1 MKIDF
6 SIKKFNEGI
15 LHNIGGTTLMDLS
28 SLSETKSVKIFAKLE
43 GENPTGSIKDRVA
56 RCLIFDSEKQG
67 FLKQGQTIIEP
78 TSGNTGIGLAMIAK
92 IRGYKMIAVMPNSVS
107 SERISLLKSFGSEII
122 FSDGKEGTNGS
133 IKLAQKISKENPEY
147 FMPFQYGNQASIK
160 AHYYTTGEEIVK
172 QKPNV
177 THFVAGLGTGGTLM
191 GVGKRL
197 KEHNPSIKIIATA
210 PHPDDVVQGLRS
222 IEHGYIPP
230 ILDLDKLDGRIMVE
244 AQESFFWTKKVM
256 ETHGLFVGVSSG
268 ATLATC
274 VKLSKRLENS
284 TIVTIFADNGWK
296 YLSSGIYEREFDEIS
311 KEIDGKVW
319 W

>member
-1 MKIDF
+1 MGTKLNIDNF
-6 SIKKFNEGI
+6 STGQLK
-15 LHNIGGTTLMDLS
+15 NIGNTSLIDLS
-28 SLSETKSVKIFAKLE
+28 SLSENDTVKIYAKIE
-43 GENPTGSIKDRVA
+43 AENPTGSIKDRVA
-56 RCLIFDSEKQG
+56 KCLIFDAEKTG
-67 FLKQGQTIIEP
+67 KLSKGQTIIEP
-78 TSGNTGIGLAMIAK
+78 TSGNTGIALAMIARIK
-92 IRGYKMIAVMPNSVS
+92 GYKMIAVMPDSVS
-107 SERISLLKSFGSEII
+107 QERISLLKSFGADII
-122 FSDGKEGTNGS
+122 FSEGKEGTNGS
-133 IKLAQKISKENPEY
+133 IKLAQKILIENPEY

-160 AHYYTTGEEIVK
+160 AHYYTTGLEITK
-172 QKPNV
+172 QMPTV

-197 KEHNPSIKIIATA
+197 KEFNDSIKIIATA

-244 AQESFFWTKKVM
+244 AEESFYWTKKVM

-274 VKLSKRLENS
+274 VKMSKRLENS
-284 TIVTIFADNGWK
+284 VIVTIFADGGWK
-296 YLSSGIYEREFDEIS
+296 YLSSGIYEKEFSEIAND
-311 KEIDGKVW
+311 IDGKVW

>member
-1 MKIDF
+1 MGRITVPILLLST
-6 SIKKFNEGI
+6 SI
-15 LHNIGGTTLMDLS
+15 DLS
-28 SLSETKSVKIFAKLE
+28 LNANV
-43 GENPTGSIKDRVA
+43 
-56 RCLIFDSEKQG
+56 
-67 FLKQGQTIIEP
+67 
-78 TSGNTGIGLAMIAK
+78 
-92 IRGYKMIAVMPNSVS
+92 
-107 SERISLLKSFGSEII
+107 SLLKSFGAEII

-133 IKLAQKISKENPEY
+133 IKLAQKISSENPEY

-160 AHYYTTGEEIVK
+160 AHYYTTGLEIAK
-172 QKPNV
+172 QMPDI

-197 KEHNPSIKIIATA
+197 KEINDSIKIIATA

-244 AQESFFWTKKVM
+244 AEESFFWTKKVM

-274 VKLSKRLENS
+274 VKMSKRLDNAN
-284 TIVTIFADNGWK
+284 IVTIFADGGWK
-296 YLSSGIYEREFDEIS
+296 YLSSGIYEKDFSEIAND
-311 KEIDGKVW
+311 IDGKVW

>member
-1 MKIDF
+1 MKTDI
-6 SIKKFNEGI
+6 SIQKFNKGI
-15 LHNIGGTTLMDLS
+15 LHNIGDTTLMDLS
-28 SLSETKSVKIFAKLE
+28 LLSESKTVKIYAKIE

-56 RCLIFDSEKQG
+56 RCLIFDSEKKG
-67 FLKQGQTIIEP
+67 LLKPGQTIIEP
-78 TSGNTGIGLAMIAK
+78 TSGNTGIALAMIAK
-92 IRGYKMIAVMPNSVS
+92 IRGYKMIAVMPDSVS
-107 SERISLLKSFGSEII
+107 SERISLLKSFGSEIV
-122 FSDGKEGTNGS
+122 FSDGKQGTNGS
-133 IKLAQKISKENPEY
+133 IKLAQKISSENPEY

-160 AHYYTTGEEIVK
+160 AHYYTTGKEIIN
-172 QKPNV
+172 QEPGI

-197 KEHNPSIKIIATA
+197 KEHNSSIKIIATA

-244 AQESFFWTKKVM
+244 AEESFFWTKKVM

-284 TIVTIFADNGWK
+284 IIVTIFADSGWK
-296 YLSSGIYEREFDEIS
+296 YLSSGIYEKEFAEIS